1 MQGIG
6 VSAGGIPQH
15 FSLFVANQ
23 IGNVFDFP
31 SLIPKVFTI
40 LIFSRSKVNFISAKL
55 RKVFLLWN
63 LILLQ
68 HQSHSILVQGPKGRG
83 ICIQYSTN
91 CFASGLFHH
100 RWPFYLPLNPF
111 VDSPERPSAATA
123 LSTIS
128 TLPNLKINLHRLVRF
143 SS

>member
-6 VSAGGIPQH
+6 VSAGRVSQH

-55 RKVFLLWN
+55 RKVCLLWN

-68 HQSHSILVQGPKGRG
+68 HESHSILVQGPKGRG

-91 CFASGLFHH
+91 CFASGLFHQAPSH
-100 RWPFYLPLNPF
+100 LGKTTTVIRKAWMNP
-111 VDSPERPSAATA
+111 
-123 LSTIS
+123 
-128 TLPNLKINLHRLVRF
+128 PNFCNSIRFTFGTKCSQLVK
-143 SS
+143 SK